1 MLEESKPMAEKIWGG
16 FTPEVVREALE
27 ADLKTRD
34 GLREALDAK
43 QLELDS
49 MITDPFPGTS
59 L

>member
-1 MLEESKPMAEKIWGG
+1 MAEKIWGG